1 MYNIYSSFI
10 QGILLI
16 LIGVSCTL
24 PLGSERTVTWS
35 VAYSN
40 TLIIKQYLCEKVT
53 ETYFLGSTMPL

>member
-24 PLGSERTVTWS
+24 PLGSERTHGLFHT
-35 VAYSN
+35 A
-40 TLIIKQYLCEKVT
+40 I
-53 ETYFLGSTMPL
+53 P